1 MNQKLVHMKEKQKN
15 CITSKNSVISI
26 PDFDNIEKTSKIK
39 LTFFSLDKISFSMP
53 EFLN

>member
-1 MNQKLVHMKEKQKN
+1 MHQKLVHMKEKQKN

-26 PDFDNIEKTSKIK
+26 PNFDNIEKTSKK
-39 LTFFSLDKISFSMP
+39 ELTIFSLSKMILEKP